1 MQEGESERI
10 RWIDALCAPK
20 VLLYGFTFFCIKFS
34 IYAILLWMPMFLSQ
48 TLGYENPKIANL
60 LTVYEVATL
69 IGTCTLGP
77 LTDLTY
83 GKRSPIAILAILLA
97 SIVSFLLT
105 LMYDQLSETALFTL
119 MAMLGF
125 SLGSIYHI
133 VNITC
138 CADLGKEQRG
148 KAATAT
154 ISGIIDGCGSTG
166 TGLGMFCLGFFI
178 DKLGYQI
185 GFLALITLMITL
197 TLVPLIV
204 ILAKDLRDIE
214 QLRSDRQLN

>member
-1 MQEGESERI
+1 MEAMEVEGERI

-48 TLGYENPKIANL
+48 ALGYENQEIANL
-60 LTVYEVATL
+60 LTAYEVATL

-83 GKRSPIAILAILLA
+83 GKRSPVAIVAIAVA
-97 SIVSFLLT
+97 SVVSFFMT
-105 LMYDQLSETALFTL
+105 LQYNDLSKGGL
-119 MAMLGF
+119 MATMVMLGF

-148 KAATAT
+148 KTATAT

-166 TGLGMFCLGFFI
+166 TGVGMFT
-178 DKLGYQI
+178 LGYLIDRWGYQY
-185 GFLALITLMITL
+185 GFLSIITLMITL
-197 TLVPLIV
+197 TLIPLTV
-204 ILAKDLRDIE
+204 ILIKDLHEIKLQRQ
-214 QLRSDRQLN
+214 QL